1 MMKTAA
7 VLVSLVCGRAWA
19 QAADDAKP
27 AASNVMNAQYPRIHP
42 DLRATFRLNAPDAR
56 SVQVLIAH
64 GKYDMTRAEDGL
76 WYATTPPLV
85 PGFHYYSFNVDGA
98 NVADPSSHTFFGVS
112 RDSSGIEVPEKG
124 VDFYE
129 PKNVRH
135 GEVRVRWYLSKVTGE
150 WRRCFLYT
158 PPDYDTN
165 PKGRYPVL
173 YLQHGSG
180 EDETGWIFQGRAN
193 FILDNLIAAGKA
205 KPMIIVMDNGYA
217 SKAGASRLPTS
228 AADLDRPAPRV
239 GGYPADT
246 SGFEDVM
253 VHDVIPMIDATY
265 RTVADREH
273 RAMAGLSMGG
283 NQTCQLTLRHLDK
296 FAWVGLFS
304 GTGNGLSTAPI
315 DPKNFIRGVFT
326 DGAAL
331 NTKVKLLWIGMGTE
345 EPDPFPGAIGA
356 FRKMLDQAGAKYVYF
371 ESRGTSHEWQT
382 WRRDLNDFAPRLF
395 R

>member
-1 MMKTAA
+1 MSKGAMTKTA
-7 VLVSLVCGRAWA
+7 VLLLVASALAWTQPA
-19 QAADDAKP
+19 GDSKP
-27 AASNVMNAQYPRIHP
+27 ASSNVMNAEYPRIHP

-64 GKYDMTRAEDGL
+64 GKYDMKRADDGL
-76 WYATTPPLV
+76 WYVTTPPLV

-98 NVADPSSHTFFGVS
+98 NVSDPSSHTYYGTG
-112 RDSSGIEVPEKG
+112 RDASGIEVPEKG

-129 PKNVRH
+129 PKDVPH
-135 GEVRVRWYLSKVTGE
+135 GEVRIRGYLSKVTGA
-150 WRRCFLYT
+150 WRRSFVYT

-165 PKGRYPVL
+165 PRARYPVL
-173 YLQHGSG
+173 YLQHGMG

-193 FILDNLIAAGKA
+193 LILDNLIAAGKA
-205 KPMIIVMDNGYA
+205 KPMIIVMENGYA
-217 SKAGASRLPTS
+217 RMAGQAQPPSTGGP
-228 AADLDRPAPRV
+228 RPDV
-239 GGYPADT
+239 

-253 VHDVIPMIDATY
+253 LNDVIPMIDRTY
-265 RTVADREH
+265 RTIADREH

-296 FAWVGLFS
+296 FAWIGAFS

-315 DPKNFIRGVFT
+315 DPKTFIGGVFA
-326 DGAAL
+326 DGAAF
-331 NTKVKLLWIGMGTE
+331 NAKVRLLWVGMGTE

-356 FRKMLDQAGAKYVYF
+356 FRKMLDQAGVKYVYF
-371 ESRGTSHEWQT
+371 VSPGTAHEWLT